1 MRLSLGAGRV
11 MRARTHDGG
20 AMRGA
25 GCRHAVRSR
34 RGGRR
39 RRPRCRGLRRPL
51 RGRRHRPSP
60 GWVLALIAL
69 VAAIPVVLGL
79 VLARRRP
86 DLTVSAL
93 LAAFSTVPL
102 AEFAMHA
109 WGATGTTAYPWPGA
123 RGRRDGRGRV
133 DVVLPT
139 ARGARRRVPGRPE
152 AVPPGRWLLFGWP
165 VVLAAFGFGVALDRS
180 TYREGG
186 GTAPGRAPAWA
197 PEAVGTTVGL
207 LALAGFAALLIG
219 SAAAILVHYRNG
231 ESRLRRQI

>member
-1 MRLSLGAGRV
+1 
-11 MRARTHDGG
+11 
-20 AMRGA
+20 
-25 GCRHAVRSR
+25 
-34 RGGRR
+34 
-39 RRPRCRGLRRPL
+39 
-51 RGRRHRPSP
+51 
-60 GWVLALIAL
+60 
-69 VAAIPVVLGL
+69 
-79 VLARRRP
+79 
-86 DLTVSAL
+86 
-93 LAAFSTVPL
+93 
-102 AEFAMHA
+102 
-109 WGATGTTAYPWPGA
+109 
-123 RGRRDGRGRV
+123 V

-186 GTAPGRAPAWA
+186 GTVPGRAPAWA

-231 ESRLRRQI
+231 ESRLRRQIRWLALSAFLLPLVLLVAVGLSLRLAQRQMAPGAAYVMLGDAVTALQEAVAELRRIFQGVRPSGLDDGLPAALRARASCRGGAGRSSPTSACPR

>member
-1 MRLSLGAGRV
+1 
-11 MRARTHDGG
+11 
-20 AMRGA
+20 
-25 GCRHAVRSR
+25 
-34 RGGRR
+34 
-39 RRPRCRGLRRPL
+39 
-51 RGRRHRPSP
+51 
-60 GWVLALIAL
+60 
-69 VAAIPVVLGL
+69 
-79 VLARRRP
+79 
-86 DLTVSAL
+86 
-93 LAAFSTVPL
+93 
-102 AEFAMHA
+102 
-109 WGATGTTAYPWPGA
+109 
-123 RGRRDGRGRV
+123 V

-186 GTAPGRAPAWA
+186 GTVPGRAPAWA

-231 ESRLRRQI
+231 ESRLRRQIRWLALSAFLLPLVLLVAVGLSLRLAQRQMAPGAA

>member
-1 MRLSLGAGRV
+1 MG
-11 MRARTHDGG
+11 
-20 AMRGA
+20 
-25 GCRHAVRSR
+25 
-34 RGGRR
+34 
-39 RRPRCRGLRRPL
+39 
-51 RGRRHRPSP
+51 
-60 GWVLALIAL
+60 
-69 VAAIPVVLGL
+69 
-79 VLARRRP
+79 
-86 DLTVSAL
+86 AL

-123 RGRRDGRGRV
+123 HVAAVIDMGGWMWFFLPPAVLAAVFPGGRG
-133 DVVLPT
+133 LS
-139 ARGARRRVPGRPE
+139 RR
-152 AVPPGRWLLFGWP
+152 GRWLLFGWP

-186 GTAPGRAPAWA
+186 GTVPGRAPAWA

-231 ESRLRRQI
+231 ESRLRRQIRWLALSAFLLPLVLLTTWFCYLLGARSAAQVVVVAGLLVAYFGMPVGTAVAVLRHDLSFCRGLSDAGSFPRGEAAAVGSA

>member
-1 MRLSLGAGRV
+1 M
-11 MRARTHDGG
+11 
-20 AMRGA
+20 
-25 GCRHAVRSR
+25 
-34 RGGRR
+34 
-39 RRPRCRGLRRPL
+39 
-51 RGRRHRPSP
+51 
-60 GWVLALIAL
+60 
-69 VAAIPVVLGL
+69 
-79 VLARRRP
+79 
-86 DLTVSAL
+86 
-93 LAAFSTVPL
+93 
-102 AEFAMHA
+102 
-109 WGATGTTAYPWPGA
+109 
-123 RGRRDGRGRV
+123 

-186 GTAPGRAPAWA
+186 GTVPGRAPAWA

-231 ESRLRRQI
+231 DSRLRRQIRWLALSAFLLPLVLLTTWFCYLLGARSAAQVVVVAGLLVAYFGMPVGTAVAVLRHDLSFCRGLSDAGSFPRGEAAAMGSA